1 MKLISIKN
9 LFIVALLSCSIRAHS
24 YVQNRSQSDAGVQWT
39 SSVSLINIYVN
50 STNSL
55 GLTSTDVDN
64 SVTTAIAQWN
74 GKSRISLKSNPTPT
88 INQEGQNEIYFSSDP
103 GIFANGTG
111 VVGVTQVL
119 FKNNTGEIIEAD
131 ILLNN
136 SFVDFTNNKNSSAF
150 LGNVITHEMGHFL
163 GLGHSQ
169 VVGASMFYAL
179 SRGQSEISDDDKA
192 GVYSIYPTGD
202 SSKGSLTGK
211 IVGGNSLAAV
221 FGAHVQAVSLKT
233 GKVAAS
239 NISDIDGTFLIEG
252 LSRDDQYFIYTS
264 PIVSTA
270 GLPSRYSNAKFDFC
284 NSSKKYRGS
293 FFQACGAAGE
303 GFPQSVKLNA
313 SQVQVGSIT
322 IRCALDVPVDYMQNK
337 GSANFDF
344 DLQSHVASGLGNTFT
359 GYFSQQEIDSSTISH
374 PVIDKFRADFSRVDW
389 NDYAPSGVNLYLEL
403 KILNQAFFSPYKAN
417 VSIGRLTTGEVATP
431 SYVLESDGWMNI
443 DTYERKLINRSNS
456 SDNDFEISVY
466 PESMKPFEFPQ
477 SLPVTSTKADYFPSS
492 SNFEDST
499 YFYLVSASIVK
510 DNGNGTFTPVSYKGQ
525 QLTDNKSCPD
535 AINTYALSTFSATG
549 SNTTAKSSTAKKKDG
564 FLGCGTVDMN
574 GGPGSGPGG
583 FFIGL
588 ILSLI
593 LCSLTSS
600 IIKQNKIKTL

>member
-1 MKLISIKN
+1 MN
-9 LFIVALLSCSIRAHS
+9 YLFIAFLLSCSISAYG

-50 STNSL
+50 TTNSL
-55 GLTSTDVDN
+55 GLTSTDVNN
-64 SVTTAIAQWN
+64 SVTTAVAQWN
-74 GKSRISLKSNPTPT
+74 GKSRITLKSNPTSNT
-88 INQEGQNEIYFSSDP
+88 NQEGQNEIYFSSDP

-131 ILLNN
+131 ILLND
-136 SFVDFTNNKNSSAF
+136 SFVEFTTNKNSAAF

-202 SSKGSLTGK
+202 SSKGSLAGK
-211 IVGGNSLAAV
+211 IVGGKSLASV

-233 GKVAAS
+233 GKVAAA
-239 NISDIDGTFLIEG
+239 NISDIDGSFVIAG
-252 LSRDDQYFIYTS
+252 LSKDDQYFIYTS

-270 GLPSRYSNAKFDFC
+270 GLPARYSNAKFDFC

-293 FFQACGAAGE
+293 FFQACGAGGE
-303 GFPQSVKLNA
+303 GFPQSIKLNA

-322 IRCALDVPVDYMQNK
+322 IRCTLDVPVDYIQNK
-337 GSANFDF
+337 SSVNFDF
-344 DLQSHVASGLGNTFT
+344 DLQSHTVSGLGNTFT
-359 GYFSQQEIDSSTISH
+359 GYFSQQEMDSSTISN
-374 PVIDKFRADFSRVDW
+374 PVIDKFRADFSNVNW
-389 NDYAPSGVNLYLEL
+389 LDYAPLGVDLYLEL
-403 KILNQAFFSPYKAN
+403 KVLNQAFFSPYKAN
-417 VSIGRLTTGEVATP
+417 VSIDRLSTGEVTAP
-431 SYVLESDGWMNI
+431 SYVLENDGWMNI
-443 DTYERKLINRSNS
+443 DTFERKLINRSNS
-456 SDNDFEISVY
+456 SDNDFEISIY

-477 SLPVTSTKADYFPSS
+477 SLPVSSTKSDYFPSS
-492 SNFEDST
+492 NNFEDSL

-510 DNGNGTFTPVSYKGQ
+510 DNGNGTFSPVSYKSQ
-525 QLTDNKSCPD
+525 QLTDNQSCPD
-535 AINTYALSTFSATG
+535 AINTYALSTYSATG
-549 SNTTAKSSTAKKKDG
+549 TGASTSKSSATKKKDG
-564 FLGCGTVDMN
+564 FLGCGTVDMS